1 MELWLRRRVGIITES
16 ALFSTSV
23 LGYRIWYTGDFL
35 CRIYHVVSIYCPS
48 CRYVRRYT
56 AHLRGWVGKVH
67 TPPQKVSRVVK
78 ARIKPEVE
86 IGGRE
91 GGIEIEIGRR
101 GKFLML
107 GAKSSPPLLGS
118 RTTDFII
125 LLPIAGGSFRRVYKT
140 S

>member
-1 MELWLRRRVGIITES
+1 M
-16 ALFSTSV
+16 
-23 LGYRIWYTGDFL
+23 
-35 CRIYHVVSIYCPS
+35 
-48 CRYVRRYT
+48 
-56 AHLRGWVGKVH
+56 GKVH

-118 RTTDFII
+118 RTAD
-125 LLPIAGGSFRRVYKT
+125 LLYCRRLLEVHIGGYIKQVKNKLVCKHRNKQFH
-140 S
+140 